1 MQLLLSESHEN
12 GLHNGI
18 GLIDGVVEK
27 ITVIDGKEGF
37 QTSVGIQS
45 TIIHSVKSLINFS
58 MAKMLENSIT
68 SFTLIMLSRDIM
80 SMFLPVLIMEAISL
94 RL

>member
-27 ITVIDGKEGF
+27 ITVIDVKRAVPNIGWH
-37 QTSVGIQS
+37 TNS
-45 TIIHSVKSLINFS
+45 TIIHSVKSLINFL
-58 MAKMLENSIT
+58 MA
-68 SFTLIMLSRDIM
+68 
-80 SMFLPVLIMEAISL
+80 
-94 RL
+94 

>member
-27 ITVIDGKEGF
+27 ITVIGGEERVPNIGWHTINNNSLSQIAHKFFDGQNVEK
-37 QTSVGIQS
+37 TVLL
-45 TIIHSVKSLINFS
+45 HSL
-58 MAKMLENSIT
+58 
-68 SFTLIMLSRDIM
+68 LSCY
-80 SMFLPVLIMEAISL
+80 PET
-94 RL
+94 